1 MRIVSLLV
9 LLGMLVG
16 FAFSTSHA
24 GSSEEQAAAS
34 AARGWLSLID
44 NGNYAGSWQEA
55 SAYFQGAIDE
65 ERWTASLNGVRK
77 PLGRSMSRK
86 LQTAKYETAL
96 PGAPD
101 GQYVVMQFR
110 TSFAKKKAA
119 IETVTFML
127 DKDRKWRAAG
137 YFIK

>member
-16 FAFSTSHA
+16 FAFSTVHA
-24 GSSEEQAAAS
+24 GSGEEQAAAS

-44 NGNYAGSWQEA
+44 NSNYARSWQEA

-65 ERWTASLNGVRK
+65 ERWTASLSGVRK
-77 PLGRSMSRK
+77 PLGKLVSRK
-86 LQTAKYETAL
+86 LQTAKYETVL

-110 TSFAKKKAA
+110 ASFANKKAA

-127 DKDRKWRAAG
+127 DKDGKWRAAG